1 MPNKIVIGSLC
12 NRDLEI
18 FEEIKKYSQLY
29 NNIKIVNLLKNGS
42 NAFSL
47 KHLKKKLK
55 KYTIHLIIVKLFSE
69 ESNKEIYEAL
79 NKFAPHIPRL
89 NSLKSVRTCESRK
102 NTFKLIEEK
111 CKKITIPKCFYSINS
126 AYEAVSNGIPLIIK
140 MDTHNIKN
148 MSKYDRIVGI
158 AKNPHDFLKLIKHY
172 NVKNNILFFQEYL
185 GKTDI
190 VYKVYIIDKYVQTII
205 SKNLVRENKI
215 SHLELEDIK
224 VPIEKELKK
233 KLKKIRKNKNSNLE
247 LEHIKVTIDKE
258 LKRRLRRLGRKF
270 GMSIF
275 GVDYILKDG
284 VAYVVDVNDFPS
296 FQYIPEAI
304 SLISDYTYKLI
315 DARQT
320 LIKLPMS
327 IKVKTYMT

>member
-1 MPNKIVIGSLC
+1 MPNKVVIGSIC

-18 FEEIKKYSQLY
+18 FDKIKRTSQLH

-42 NAFSL
+42 STFSL
-47 KHLKKKLK
+47 KHFKKKLK
-55 KYTIHLIIVKLFSE
+55 KYTIVLIIVKLFSE
-69 ESNKEIYEAL
+69 ESNRVIYEAL
-79 NKFAPHIPRL
+79 DKFAPHIPRL
-89 NSLKSVRTCESRK
+89 NSLKSVKTCESRK

-111 CKKITIPKCFYSINS
+111 CKKLTIPKCYYSIKS
-126 AYEAVSNGIPLIIK
+126 AYKAVSNGIPLIIK

-158 AKNPHDFLKLIKHY
+158 AKNPNDFLKLIKHY
-172 NVKNNILFFQEYL
+172 NVENNVLFFQEYL
-185 GKTDI
+185 GKI
-190 VYKVYIIDKYVQTII
+190 EIIYKVYIIDKYVQTII

-233 KLKKIRKNKNSNLE
+233 KLKRVRGNKISHLE
-247 LEHIKVTIDKE
+247 LEHIKVTIDKD

-284 VAYVVDVNDFPS
+284 VAYVVDINDFPS
-296 FQYIPEAI
+296 FRYIPEAV

-315 DARQT
+315 ESRQT
-320 LIKLPMS
+320 LIKLPIS
-327 IKVKTYMT
+327 LKVKTYMT